1 MKRRIER
8 METRHTVSIT
18 LLLFILWAAGCSST
32 TPETVIAKQTIAMQT
47 VISEKPVTVE
57 VTEVTEAMLELAAP
71 VTEVTVPRTE
81 TITLH
86 SSAGDRDYTIY
97 IALPEGYSKIKIDYP
112 VVYLLDGDLTF
123 IWATEYSRWLSSGKV
138 LPKMIIVGID
148 NSYRRSQDLLPYY
161 EGVGKFLTFIQE
173 ELIPYVDGNYRTKP
187 TDRTLAGGSD
197 GGLFTLYALFHA
209 PETFNRYIVTT
220 PSLSRDD
227 LVFKYEEEFAS
238 NHSELPVK
246 LFLSVGG
253 REPTVHVKELFERL
267 EGRNYD
273 GLDMNMV
280 IIEDAGHVTTFIQGF
295 FDGLR
300 TVFR

>member
-1 MKRRIER
+1 
-8 METRHTVSIT
+8 METRRTVSIT

-32 TPETVIAKQTIAMQT
+32 TPETIIAKQTIAMQT
-47 VISEKPVTVE
+47 EISEETVTGK
-57 VTEVTEAMLELAAP
+57 VTEVAEAMLELAGP

-81 TITLH
+81 TITLR
-86 SSAGDRDYTIY
+86 SSAGDRDYNIY
-97 IALPEGYSKIKIDYP
+97 IALPEGYSFRKTDYP

-123 IWATEYSRWLSSGKV
+123 IWSTEYSRWLSSGDV

-148 NSYRRSQDLLPYY
+148 NSSHRNQDLLPTENQ

-187 TDRTLAGGSD
+187 TDRTLAGGSY
-197 GGLFTLYALFHA
+197 GGLFALYALFHT

-220 PSLSRDD
+220 PALSRDD

-253 REPTVHVKELFERL
+253 REPTMHVKELYERL

-280 IIEDAGHVTTFIQGF
+280 IIEDAGHVTAFIQGF
-295 FDGLR
+295 IDGLR
-300 TVFR
+300 TIFR